1 MERLRSVVVRLE
13 IKSRILKQSWV
24 LTALMLCVGCGGGEG
39 RMRSLYLTQ
48 ELGTPRNVTGCVRG
62 SEGETWAVV
71 IGVNEYQD
79 QGVPPLKGASHDA
92 WTMYHYLT
100 NPKGGGVP
108 STRAKLLINE
118 EATKSNVEEAFNA
131 FLAQSCPQDQV
142 LLYIASH
149 GVPEPSNPDEAY
161 LVMHDTQLD
170 KLVSTGVSM
179 TRLPQFLEWRAK
191 ASQGSNGRVVLL
203 LDACHS
209 GNVVFPGSRGFA
221 PSKGSLREAEVK
233 RASTVSAS
241 LKAGVGEESGWGVIA
256 AAAPDQVAE
265 EGVKSCLVD
274 GKPYDGGI
282 FTCSLLR
289 AISRTGDKDQS
300 GGLSF
305 DELYQGTASHLRL
318 LRGPAQVPQRSGGL
332 KGSAT
337 IFKTP
342 TERIPIPPLPTRYN
356 QVYRSTYQPWIWT
369 TVGLTAVALGVG
381 IERQMSANQEASELN
396 AWLSN
401 TTTGKT
407 EADFNAQVAR
417 RDEQASQ
424 SQAMYI
430 SAGVTAL
437 GAALLGYLEYRAL
450 PPPREAAYDE
460 APKLW
465 LGTDEQKEGE
475 HE

>member
-1 MERLRSVVVRLE
+1 MRLAVIMSM
-13 IKSRILKQSWV
+13 IKQSW
-24 LTALMLCVGCGGGEG
+24 ALIALVLCVGCAGGAGRTRALYITNEG
-39 RMRSLYLTQ
+39 PAT
-48 ELGTPRNVTGCVRG
+48 RNITGCVKG
-62 SEGETWAVV
+62 SSGETWAVV

-79 QGVPPLKGASHDA
+79 QGVPALKGASHDA
-92 WTMYHYLT
+92 WNMYHYLT

-108 STRAKLLINE
+108 ESRAKLLINE

-149 GVPEPSNPDEAY
+149 GVPEPSNPEEAY

-170 KLVSTGVSM
+170 KLVSTGISM

-191 ASQGSNGRVVLL
+191 ASQGSNGRVVLI

-221 PSKGSLREAEVK
+221 PSKGALREAEVK

-241 LKAGVGEESGWGVIA
+241 LKAGVGGESGWGVIA

-289 AISRTGDKDQS
+289 SISEIGDQDQS

-305 DELYQGTASHLRL
+305 DELYQGTAGHLKL
-318 LRGPAQVPQRSGGL
+318 LRGPAQIPQRSGGL
-332 KGSAT
+332 KGGTT

-342 TERIPIPPLPTRYN
+342 TDRIPIPPLPERY
-356 QVYRSTYQPWIWT
+356 QKVYKSTYQPWIWA
-369 TVGLTAVALGVG
+369 TVALTAITTGVG
-381 IERQMSANQEASELN
+381 FERQLSANQESAELN
-396 AWLSN
+396 GWLMN
-401 TTTGKT
+401 TTSGKT
-407 EADFNAQVAR
+407 KADYQAQADR
-417 RDEQASQ
+417 RAKLIKQ
-424 SQAMYI
+424 SQAMYL
-430 SAGVTAL
+430 SAGLTTL
-437 GAALLGYLEYRAL
+437 GALILGYLEYRAL
-450 PPPREAAYDE
+450 PPSRDASYDE
-460 APKLW
+460 SPKLW
-465 LGTDEQKEGE
+465 LGSDVKVEASRE
-475 HE
+475 